1 MIHRYALPEMVR
13 IFSEENK
20 LRMWLDVEL
29 AVLEA
34 QGKAGIVP
42 EDAARDV
49 KERLKDVDIEEV
61 NREAKELEKETG
73 HDILAF
79 LMVLERKSGESGRYL
94 HYGLTSSDVL
104 DTGLALQ
111 LRDALDL
118 IIESTKELTR
128 IVLERAKEYKLQ
140 PIMGR
145 THGVFAEPTSLGLK
159 FLGFHSELTRD
170 LKRLESA
177 REETSVGKI
186 SGSVGNHA
194 YVDKELEGAILSSL
208 GLGPE
213 PVSTQIVPRDRHA
226 ALLSALSLTGAAL
239 ERLAL
244 EIRLLHQTEI
254 SEVMEPFGEGQRGS
268 SSMPHK
274 KNPILAERICGL
286 ARLLRGYLI
295 VAQEN
300 IALWHERDISHSSAE
315 RHILPDAATTL
326 YYMLHIIKEIMRGI
340 AIDTKA
346 IHANLERFGDFYLS
360 QPLLLALI
368 SKGVLR
374 QEAYS
379 WVQDCAFQ
387 AREEGRSL
395 MDVASN
401 HSEIKKTLSETD
413 LKGIRE
419 FDFLRNVD
427 DIFDR
432 HMRSNDG

>member
-13 IFSEENK
+13 IFDEKNK
-20 LRMWLDVEL
+20 LRTWLAVEL

-42 EDAARDV
+42 EDAAREV
-49 KERLKDVDIEEV
+49 KERLKDLDLEQV
-61 NREAKELEKETG
+61 NREAEELEKETG
-73 HDILAF
+73 HDLLAF
-79 LMVLERKSGESGRYL
+79 LMVLENKSGESGRYL

-118 IIESTKELTR
+118 IIESAEELAR
-128 IVLERAKEYKLQ
+128 IVLEQAEKYKLQ

-145 THGVFAEPTSLGLK
+145 THGVYAEPTSLGLK
-159 FLGFHSELTRD
+159 FLGFHSELKRN
-170 LKRLESA
+170 LKRLKSA
-177 REETSVGKI
+177 RDEVSVGKI

-194 YVDKELEGAILSSL
+194 YVNKDLEAAILSSL
-208 GLGPE
+208 GLSPE

-254 SEVMEPFGEGQRGS
+254 SEVMEPFRKGQRGS

-274 KNPILAERICGL
+274 KNPVLTERICGL
-286 ARLLRGYLI
+286 SRLLRGYLI

-326 YYMLHIIKEIMRGI
+326 YYMLHIIKEIMKHI
-340 AIDTKA
+340 SIDTKA
-346 IHANLERFGDFYLS
+346 IHGNLERFGDFYLS

-368 SKGVLR
+368 SRGVPR
-374 QEAYS
+374 RDAYS
-379 WVQDCAFQ
+379 WVQECAFR
-387 AREEGRSL
+387 ARDEGLPL
-395 MDVASN
+395 MDVASD
-401 HSEIKKTLSETD
+401 HSDIKRTLSEKD
-413 LKGIRE
+413 LEGIRA
-419 FDFLRNVD
+419 FDFLRNIE
-427 DIFDR
+427 DIFER